1 MITKSIWWKVRLLL
15 LLCIVMCLHSIA
27 QEAGCKSVH
36 EGKFRVTTKETG
48 TTVVTR
54 TKAIQTEENESFGV
68 IMTFDITWID
78 DCTYTLRPKKVLKGD
93 PRLANKNIL
102 VTVRIKDVNKNSYQA
117 ETTSNFSDVVMTMK
131 VEIL

>member
-1 MITKSIWWKVRLLL
+1 MVTKSIWRKVRLLL
-15 LLCIVMCLHSIA
+15 LLCIGMCLHSVA

-36 EGKFRVTTKETG
+36 EGKFRVNTKETG

-54 TKAIQTEENESFGV
+54 TKNIQTEENESFGV